1 MATTNVSRT
10 YRGETGSGVFLP
22 HPSWIG
28 LRTHSDGYIKGDKY
42 LLSQQTVQTFYR
54 KFKCDL
60 LNLRGVPN
68 E

>member
-1 MATTNVSRT
+1 MESN
-10 YRGETGSGVFLP
+10 
-22 HPSWIG
+22 PSWMG
-28 LRTHSDGYIKGDKY
+28 LRTHSDGYIKGEKY
-42 LLSQQTVQTFYR
+42 LLSQQTVQTFHR